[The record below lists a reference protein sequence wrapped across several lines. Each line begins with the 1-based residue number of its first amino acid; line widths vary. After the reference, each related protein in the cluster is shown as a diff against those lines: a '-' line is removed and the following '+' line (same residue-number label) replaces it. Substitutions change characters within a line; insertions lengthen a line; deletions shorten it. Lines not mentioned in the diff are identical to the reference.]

1 MVDPANPPDSSLQ
14 TEPKSR
20 VHERSVFPE
29 VEIPAVGL
37 HWQSFLADSRQQL
50 VVIVFTL
57 GSSDDL
63 AVALWGQT
71 IIAKHRAGIGGILLH
86 VKRLCFL
93 WIVGDED
100 RAVVTLH
107 QKCFIFRAE
116 IFAPLHRTAFSLK
129 DLHCL
134 AVVDA
139 RERRFDRLELG

>member
-1 MVDPANPPDSSLQ
+1 MLRARLSESRLLRPQAVHGARERYRFPDMVDPANPPDSSLQ

-71 IIAKHRAGIGGILLH
+71 IIAKHRAGIGGIL
-86 VKRLCFL
+86 
-93 WIVGDED
+93 
-100 RAVVTLH
+100 
-107 QKCFIFRAE
+107 
-116 IFAPLHRTAFSLK
+116 
-129 DLHCL
+129 
-134 AVVDA
+134 
-139 RERRFDRLELG
+139 